1 VIAGSGIVSE
11 RWSVPAVAPY
21 VRQVA
26 SKLGTLFG
34 IQLDETAIAEFRS
47 AAERAVGDVNA
58 IAVLALPGTGQEG
71 VYTNDFLAVRVESAE
86 VFLRHAADAMGRWNA
101 MLDKAKDSVRI
112 VFDSRP
118 VTIGGHQG
126 TEYSFDMAAAVGAP
140 ALPDIRQTMERFV
153 GHGGRFRLQFV
164 ALDDRTVLLA
174 AANEEQAAKAIEL
187 LGRAVPAA
195 TEPVELQNAAKLLAT
210 PAAWQLFV
218 SPHGYN
224 QWLKREMD
232 AMLGPVIG
240 GPVVRDFSES
250 PPIGLAGGVDGRTVW
265 AEMAA
270 PVDTLRATGKY
281 FTK

>member
-1 VIAGSGIVSE
+1 M
-11 RWSVPAVAPY
+11 
-21 VRQVA
+21 
-26 SKLGTLFG
+26 
-34 IQLDETAIAEFRS
+34 
-47 AAERAVGDVNA
+47 
-58 IAVLALPGTGQEG
+58 GQ
-71 VYTNDFLAVRVESAE
+71 
-86 VFLRHAADAMGRWNA
+86 WNA